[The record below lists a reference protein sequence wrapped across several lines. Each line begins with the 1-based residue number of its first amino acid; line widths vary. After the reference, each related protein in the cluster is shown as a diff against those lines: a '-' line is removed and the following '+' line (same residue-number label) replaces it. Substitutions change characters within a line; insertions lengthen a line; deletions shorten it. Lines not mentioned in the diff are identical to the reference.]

1 MRRREFITLLGGAA
15 AAWPL
20 AVRAQPSGKVR
31 LIGLL
36 LPYAENNPEAQ
47 TVLAAFRDTLQ
58 GLGWTE
64 GHNARIEVRWAGA
77 NLEHLRD
84 YAPELVALAP
94 DVILCASNYVVAELS
109 HLTRTIPIVFTQ
121 VSDPVGSGFV
131 TGLSLARP
139 GGNITGFTTFEP
151 TMGGKWL
158 ETLREIAPGI
168 SRVAVLLQPQ
178 SAANVAFWRA
188 AEASAP
194 SPEFKVSA
202 ASVQNDTDIENAIAT
217 LASHAG
223 GGLIVL
229 PNPITLGHRDLI
241 IELAARH
248 RLPAIYPLS
257 FFVASGGLL
266 SYGID
271 LTELWRKTA
280 GYVDRILKGEK
291 PGDLPIQQPTK
302 YELVINLKTAKALG
316 LTVSQ
321 TLLARADKVIE

>member
-1 MRRREFITLLGGAA
+1 MQRREFITLIGGATVT
-15 AAWPL
+15 WPL
-20 AVRAQPSGKVR
+20 ASRAQQAERMRRIVV
-31 LIGLL
+31 LQGL
-36 LPYAENNPEAQ
+36 AADDPEAQ
-47 TVLAAFRDTLQ
+47 IYVAALQQ
-58 GLGWTE
+58 GLQEAGWTV
-64 GHNARIEVRWAGA
+64 GRNVRIDYRWSAGDA
-77 NLEHLRD
+77 GEIRRH
-84 YAPELVALAP
+84 AAELAALAP
-94 DVILCASNYVVAELS
+94 DVILAHGASTVGAL
-109 HLTRTIPIVFTQ
+109 LQATRTVPIVFPI
-121 VSDPVGSGFV
+121 VSDPVAAGYV
-131 TGLSLARP
+131 DSLARP

-158 ETLREIAPGI
+158 ETLREIAPRV

-188 AEASAP
+188 AETSAP
-194 SPEFKVSA
+194 SPEFKVGA
-202 ASVQNDTDIENAIAT
+202 ASVQNDTDIEHAIAT
-217 LASHAG
+217 LASQAG

-241 IELAARH
+241 IDLAARH

-291 PGDLPIQQPTK
+291 PGDLPI
-302 YELVINLKTAKALG
+302 
-316 LTVSQ
+316 
-321 TLLARADKVIE
+321 

>member
-1 MRRREFITLLGGAA
+1 MQRREFITLLGGVAVT
-15 AAWPL
+15 WPL
-20 AVRAQPSGKVR
+20 GVHAQPSGNVR
-31 LIGLL
+31 LVGLL
-36 LPYAENNPEAQ
+36 LPYAENDPEAQ
-47 TVLAAFRDTLQ
+47 LVVAAFRNTFQ

-64 GHNARIEVRWAGA
+64 GRNVRIEIRWPGV
-77 NLEHLRD
+77 NLERLKD

-94 DVILCASNYVVAELS
+94 DAIFCGSNYVLAELS
-109 HLTRTIPIVFTQ
+109 HLTRTIPIVFVQ

-158 ETLREIAPGI
+158 ETLKEIAPRV

-178 SAANVAFWRA
+178 SPANVAYWRA
-188 AEASAP
+188 AEASGP
-194 SPEFKVSA
+194 SLEVKVSA
-202 ASVQNDTDIENAIAT
+202 ASVQNDTEIEHAIAT
-217 LASHAG
+217 VANLAG

-229 PNPITLGHRDLI
+229 PNPITLGHRNLI

-248 RLPAIYPLS
+248 RLPAIYPFS
-257 FFVASGGLL
+257 FFAASGGLL

-271 LTELWRKTA
+271 LTRLYRDAA

-302 YELVINLKTAKALG
+302 FELAINLKTAKALG
-316 LTVSQ
+316 LAVPPS
-321 TLLARADKVIE
+321 LLTRADNVIE